1 MDQVTQA
8 KTELR
13 LQSWSE
19 LITECQNSCMT
30 VKAWCELHDVNVKSY
45 YYWLRKIRSMAYQE
59 MNVSLPVVSNS
70 KDTVPASFAEF
81 SGHDLLEPGST
92 AAVIIR
98 TSRSTIEI
106 SSGVSER
113 LMVKLVTGKD
123 GDTCSLKLMEYP
135 VL

>member
-1 MDQVTQA
+1 MDKTTHDIRLANWKAIIERCQSRPQDQSA
-8 KTELR
+8 KQWLAA
-13 LQSWSE
+13 
-19 LITECQNSCMT
+19 N
-30 VKAWCELHDVNVKSY
+30 NVPEKQY

-113 LMVKLVTGKD
+113 LMIKLVKAVTHA
-123 GDTCSLKLMEYP
+123 L
-135 VL
+135 

>member
-1 MDQVTQA
+1 MDKTTHDIRLANWKAIIKRCQSRPQDQSA
-8 KTELR
+8 KQWLAA
-13 LQSWSE
+13 
-19 LITECQNSCMT
+19 N
-30 VKAWCELHDVNVKSY
+30 NVPEKQY

-113 LMVKLVTGKD
+113 LMVKLVKAVTHA
-123 GDTCSLKLMEYP
+123 L
-135 VL
+135 